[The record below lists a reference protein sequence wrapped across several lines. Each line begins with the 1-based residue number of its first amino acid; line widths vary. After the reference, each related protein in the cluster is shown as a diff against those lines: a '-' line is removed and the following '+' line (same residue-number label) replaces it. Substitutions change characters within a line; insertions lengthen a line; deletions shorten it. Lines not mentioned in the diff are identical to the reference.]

1 MRGFAGYLNSAAFI
15 DGTLFVV
22 VFDEGTDNGP
32 NIVYCALVGTGVEPG
47 STSDIFYDH
56 YDLLRTIEEIF
67 HTGTLHH
74 HDDAA
79 RVIDDIW
86 KK

>member
-1 MRGFAGYLNSAAFI
+1 M
-15 DGTLFVV
+15 V